1 MKRLLTLISV
11 IALALTLTFIVSGC
25 AGSTDDL
32 EGKNVVTF
40 KVNGGVLNYGT
51 SSTKTSVNFA
61 YYPGTY
67 ILDPAKDIP
76 NYSLSRSGYD
86 FTGWYTDISC
96 EPEFKWDF
104 KTPFD
109 VPMLTLYAGW
119 EKSIK
124 YTYSVYYVEESNG
137 TPVKLGD
144 YNALAGGTFDDW
156 KDVAE
161 LREGYTCIGYYSDK
175 ELTTLWDNDYAHPGG
190 EVDLDI
196 PVYAKYIE
204 GEWELV
210 SNYSE
215 LKRAINVG
223 GNVYLTSNI
232 DCEGKEFYVAT
243 NFSGIF
249 NGNGYTI
256 SNFTVPKKGSPPT
269 PTAAIFKGF
278 TATAEVVDVSFEN
291 VAYDFTGIA
300 ASEGNITVNPKV
312 AALAIDMQAGATV
325 KNVTVTGTLT
335 TNYSGELSCVNSVYF
350 FEETVDATVMAGV
363 ENFNAQVTVTQQQ

>member
-1 MKRLLTLISV
+1 MKRLLILISV
-11 IALALTLTFIVSGC
+11 IALALTLTFAMSGC
-25 AGSTDDL
+25 AGSTDEF
-32 EGKNVVTF
+32 EGKNIVTF

-61 YYPGTY
+61 YHPGTY
-67 ILDPAKDIP
+67 ILDPTKDIP

-96 EPEFKWDF
+96 APEFKWDF
-104 KTPFD
+104 NTPFD

-124 YTYSVYYVEESNG
+124 YTYSVYYVDESSG

-144 YNALAGGTFDDW
+144 YNALAGGTFSDW

-161 LREGYTCIGYYSDK
+161 LREGYTCIGFYADK
-175 ELTTLWDNDYAHPGG
+175 ELTTLWDEDFAHPGG

-196 PVYAKYIE
+196 PVYADYIE

-210 SNYSE
+210 SNYDQ
-215 LKRAINVG
+215 LKRAVNVG

-232 DCEGKEFYVAT
+232 DCGGKEFSVAT
-243 NFSGIF
+243 NFASIF

-256 SNFTVPKKGSPPT
+256 SNFTVPRSGTALT
-269 PTAAIFKGF
+269 PTSAIFKGL
-278 TATAEVVDVSFEN
+278 TATAEVVDVNFAN
-291 VAYDFTGIA
+291 VTYNFTGVKENTA
-300 ASEGNITVNPKV
+300 TITVKPKA
-312 AALAIDMQAGATV
+312 AALAVDMQAGATV

-335 TNYSGELSCVNSVYF
+335 TNYAGELPCINSVYF
-350 FEETVDATVMAGV
+350 FEGTADEDVMAGV
-363 ENFNAQVTVTQQQ
+363 ESFNAQVTLTQQQ

>member
-11 IALALTLTFIVSGC
+11 IALALALTFIVSGC
-25 AGSTDDL
+25 AGGTDDL

-61 YYPGTY
+61 YHPGTY
-67 ILDPAKDIP
+67 ILDPTKDIP

-96 EPEFKWDF
+96 APEFKWDF
-104 KTPFD
+104 NTPFD

-124 YTYSVYYVEESNG
+124 YTYSVYYVEESSG

-175 ELTTLWDNDYAHPGG
+175 ELTTLWDDDYAHPGG

-232 DCEGKEFYVAT
+232 DCEGKDFYVAT

-256 SNFTVPKKGSPPT
+256 SNFTVPKGGSSGK
-269 PTAAIFKGF
+269 PTAAIFKGL
-278 TATAEVVDVSFEN
+278 TSTAEVVDVNFEN
-291 VAYDFTGIA
+291 VTYDFTGIR
-300 ASEGNITVNPKV
+300 ASTQTVTVKPQV
-312 AALAIDMQAGATV
+312 AALAVDMQAGATV
-325 KNVTVTGTLT
+325 KNVTVAGALT

-350 FEETVDATVMAGV
+350 FEGTADATVMAGV